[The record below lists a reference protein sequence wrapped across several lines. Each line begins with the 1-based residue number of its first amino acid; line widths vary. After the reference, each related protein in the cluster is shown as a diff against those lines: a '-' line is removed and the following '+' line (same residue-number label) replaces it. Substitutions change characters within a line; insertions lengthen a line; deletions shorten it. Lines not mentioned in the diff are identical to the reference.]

1 MGFSMMLV
9 FLKVGYTRGN
19 IAMVLTGPGQV
30 SLYTLV
36 CIERKGNDAGR
47 WFQPSPGYDCCL
59 CYCCPISIEERKRF
73 YLSIY
78 LHCSLCAYRL
88 QPKGLIDSLYFYG
101 STKLNNLSCYQD
113 DAA

>member
-47 WFQPSPGYDCCL
+47 WF
-59 CYCCPISIEERKRF
+59 
-73 YLSIY
+73 
-78 LHCSLCAYRL
+78 
-88 QPKGLIDSLYFYG
+88 
-101 STKLNNLSCYQD
+101 
-113 DAA
+113 